1 MNVEEVHILLVEDD
15 PNDAFLILRTL
26 REKKLAK
33 NIIHVSDGQEA
44 LDYLNAEGKY
54 SGRDVLNLP
63 KIILLDLKMP
73 KLDGHQVLASIRA
86 CEGTKLVPVV
96 ILTSSA
102 EQSDISLSYKLGA
115 NSFIVKPVDFDKFTE
130 NINQLGLYW
139 LALNKTPR
147 TQ

>member
-1 MNVEEVHILLVEDD
+1 MAE
-15 PNDAFLILRTL
+15 
-26 REKKLAK
+26 

-54 SGRDVLNLP
+54 SGRDVFNLP

-73 KLDGHQVLASIRA
+73 KLDGHQVLASIRSY
-86 CEGTKLVPVV
+86 EGTKLVPVV

-102 EQSDISLSYKLGA
+102 EQSDISLSYRLGA

-139 LALNKTPR
+139 LALNKTPH

>member
-1 MNVEEVHILLVEDD
+1 MNSEEVDILLVEDD
-15 PNDAFLILRTL
+15 PNDAFLTIRTL
-26 REKKLAK
+26 KEKKLAK

-44 LDYLNAEGKY
+44 LDYLKAEGKY
-54 SGRDVLNLP
+54 SGRDALKLP

-73 KLDGHQVLASIRA
+73 KLDGHQVLTSIRS

-115 NSFIVKPVDFDKFTE
+115 NSFIVKPVDFEEFTE
-130 NINQLGLYW
+130 NINHLGLYW
-139 LALNKTPR
+139 LTLNKIPR
-147 TQ
+147 TT